1 MTPPLTPPERLQPA
15 SRYRSPGF
23 DDPQSRYESLDK
35 ATSAQATG
43 SSRTRRRPSRT
54 SSSENVPPQ
63 SASPVWEDR
72 DRGSGKRTKSSRNTL
87 RKAPRRDSAQ
97 SDVSFGSQST
107 YSEEADD
114 TSVYVPK
121 LSQIR
126 EAKESRT
133 SRSRA
138 SSTVSSSIE
147 PRTRRRRHTTDHAVD
162 HSRSQHKRGLSRRHS
177 GSSETTSNS
186 SLVSVMS
193 EVNPESSASNNSS
206 TTATQRS
213 YDDHSLVSD
222 SRSARGSKGAR
233 RRKTSK
239 MSTVSEVDHEQTN
252 VFQYMHQVPTV
263 EEYSEEEHHDDAPST
278 ILSSVA
284 ESTDE
289 SDEGTAQSS
298 NAGSTQPS
306 QDTPTTSPASTRRT
320 DVELPQPPEPPQQ
333 YRHPKKPLY
342 ASSFVHGHGGNYEEE
357 EYDESEEGTD
367 VESEE
372 GDEEEEQEE
381 DSDGDQSDHAHSSA
395 PEAPH
400 PRVPSSSSR
409 QSDPYTQRLK
419 RQERE
424 LASHVLQSP
433 QPQKDFQFAG
443 GPSPHPPPPMPL
455 YSPRAYSGATPATFE
470 APTTYPPE
478 WPPFPPPLAV
488 EYPAQNMLQ
497 SPPAGHALPL
507 AVQPPMG
514 VTNLPAQQHAPP
526 FYQHAGQPPQY
537 QAHVP
542 ASEVTRTTA
551 AGYELLANKLSEPP
565 KGSKSLRKGANL
577 VPMYRKFENLNHRVL
592 LFLQDEVCELEE
604 ELRALDEGIVQM
616 SPRDEAGHAFPA
628 SRRGDARFG
637 GELHYKR
644 TELLGRIFQKLGQY
658 NQALTSFNSLLKSLD
673 PASAEDIQA
682 YRVWLEKRA
691 PIDYPETRFL
701 ERKNDLLAVS
711 RRPSVSTPRGQSDSP
726 FVWLPLGLAIPLIA
740 FAIVPSL
747 LGRLVVIALITAAE
761 LRLATTTPEVM
772 TYLTFQE
779 WAMAASL

>member
-1 MTPPLTPPERLQPA
+1 MTDRRTPPERLQPA

-23 DDPQSRYESLDK
+23 DDPQSRYESLDN
-35 ATSAQATG
+35 ATSAHATG

-63 SASPVWEDR
+63 SAYPVLEDR

-87 RKAPRRDSAQ
+87 RKGPRRDSAQ

-114 TSVYVPK
+114 ASGYVPK

-126 EAKESRT
+126 EAKEGRT

-162 HSRSQHKRGLSRRHS
+162 QSRSQHKRGLTRRHS
-177 GSSETTSNS
+177 GSSATTSNPS
-186 SLVSVMS
+186 VVSVMS
-193 EVNPESSASNNSS
+193 EVNPQSSASNNGS

-213 YDDHSLVSD
+213 YDDHSLVSE
-222 SRSARGSKGAR
+222 
-233 RRKTSK
+233 K
-239 MSTVSEVDHEQTN
+239 MDHEQTN
-252 VFQYMHQVPTV
+252 VFQYMQQVPTV

-278 ILSSVA
+278 IVSSVA
-284 ESTDE
+284 ESSDE

-298 NAGSTQPS
+298 SAGSTQLS

-342 ASSFVHGHGGNYEEE
+342 ASSFVHGHGGDHEEE
-357 EYDESEEGTD
+357 EYDESDEGTD
-367 VESEE
+367 VQSEE
-372 GDEEEEQEE
+372 GDEEEQEE
-381 DSDGDQSDHAHSSA
+381 GSESDQSDHAHSSV
-395 PEAPH
+395 PEEAPH

-409 QSDPYTQRLK
+409 PSDHHTQRLR

-455 YSPRAYSGATPATFE
+455 YSPRAYSGATPSTFE

-488 EYPAQNMLQ
+488 EYPTQNMLQ

-507 AVQPPMG
+507 AVQSPMG
-514 VTNLPAQQHAPP
+514 VTNLPAQQHTPP

-565 KGSKSLRKGANL
+565 KSSKSLRKGANL

-604 ELRALDEGIVQM
+604 ELRALDDSIVQM

-628 SRRGDARFG
+628 SRRGDARYG

-711 RRPSVSTPRGQSDSP
+711 RRPSVSTARGPSESP
-726 FVWLPLGLAIPLIA
+726 FVWLPLGLVIPLVA

-747 LGRLVVIALITAAE
+747 LGRIVVIALITAAE
-761 LRLATTTPEVM
+761 LRLVTTTPEVM
-772 TYLTFQE
+772 NYLAFKE